1 MAWDGPGE
9 GPWTGGSKSHRKGQG
24 WVRAGFWGRRL
35 GRQGL
40 GDKQGVKAVAAG
52 LGDGGSRVAAT

>member
-1 MAWDGPGE
+1 MALERALGQE
-9 GPWTGGSKSHRKGQG
+9 AAKSHRKGQG

-40 GDKQGVKAVAAG
+40 GDKQGVKAVAAS